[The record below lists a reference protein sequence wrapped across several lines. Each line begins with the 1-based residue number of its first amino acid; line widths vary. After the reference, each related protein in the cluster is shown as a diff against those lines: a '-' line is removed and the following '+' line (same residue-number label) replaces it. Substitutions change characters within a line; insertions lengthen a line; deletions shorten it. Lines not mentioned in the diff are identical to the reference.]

1 MIFNINIDMRR
12 DTTMT
17 AISLKLSDKLA
28 QESKAIA
35 ETIGISRTEL
45 IRQALRHEVNKIKA
59 QLERTEMAEALRTM
73 STDMH
78 YIQESESVYKGLEE
92 KMPEEHENWWQG

>member
-1 MIFNINIDMRR
+1 MILDINIDIHG

-17 AISLKLSDKLA
+17 AISLKLSDELA
-28 QESKAIA
+28 QESKSIA

-45 IRQALRHEVNKIKA
+45 IRQALRHEVSAIKA
-59 QLERTEMAEALRTM
+59 QLERAAMAEALRTM

-92 KMPEEHENWWQG
+92 KMPEETENWWQG

>member
-1 MIFNINIDMRR
+1 MHR

-28 QESKAIA
+28 QESKTIA

-45 IRQALRHEVNKIKA
+45 IRQALRHEVNAIKA
-59 QLERTEMAEALRTM
+59 QLERAAMAEALRTM

-78 YIQESESVYKGLEE
+78 YIQESESVYQGLEE
-92 KMPEEHENWWQG
+92 KMPEEPENWWQG

>member
-1 MIFNINIDMRR
+1 MIFNINFDMHE
-12 DTTMT
+12 DTIMT
-17 AISLKLSDKLA
+17 AISLKLPDKLA

-45 IRQALRHEVNKIKA
+45 IRQALRHEVNEIKA
-59 QLERTEMAEALRTM
+59 RLERAAMAEALKTM
-73 STDMH
+73 STDRH

-92 KMPEEHENWWQG
+92 KMPEDPENWWQG

>member
-1 MIFNINIDMRR
+1 MRR

-17 AISLKLSDKLA
+17 AISLKLPDKLA

-45 IRQALRHEVNKIKA
+45 IRQALRHEVDEIKA
-59 QLERTEMAEALRTM
+59 RLERAEMAKALKTM
-73 STDMH
+73 STDMD
-78 YIQESESVYKGLEE
+78 YVQESESVYKGLEE
-92 KMPEEHENWWQG
+92 KIPEEPENWWQG

>member
-1 MIFNINIDMRR
+1 MILDINIDIHR

-17 AISLKLSDKLA
+17 AISLKLSDELA
-28 QESKAIA
+28 QESKSIA

-45 IRQALRHEVNKIKA
+45 IRQALRHEVSAIKA
-59 QLERTEMAEALRTM
+59 QLERAAMAEALRTM

-92 KMPEEHENWWQG
+92 KMPEDPENWWQG

>member
-1 MIFNINIDMRR
+1 MIFSINIDMRG

-45 IRQALRHEVNKIKA
+45 IRQALRHEVDKIKA
-59 QLERTEMAEALRTM
+59 QLERVEMAEALRAM
-73 STDMH
+73 STDTH

-92 KMPEEHENWWQG
+92 KMPEEPENWWQG